1 MDLDICTSNLWV
13 DMVETFALTFP
24 VFVGQETEVAVLRDF
39 EPSIRGLTIACMMFT
54 R

>member
-1 MDLDICTSNLWV
+1 MDLDICTSKIWV
-13 DMVETFALTFP
+13 DIVAITFP
-24 VFVGQETEVAVLRDF
+24 VFMGQETEVAVLRDF